1 MDTPSI
7 GPTTTTMTSESSGDA
22 VMAVQATG
30 VDRAFGGVQALR
42 GASFAARPGEIHAL
56 AGENGAG
63 KSTLIK
69 VLCGVISADAGSVEI
84 FGHAVPRVVEPAA
97 RRRLGVA
104 TAFQELSLIPDL
116 TVAENLLL
124 HDPPRN
130 RLGLVRRAAMPA
142 EADAILR
149 RYGVDYIDADAVTAD
164 LSVAQRQVVELVRVL
179 ATEPR
184 VLILDEPTAALP
196 DRQVEW
202 LSAHMRRLR
211 DGGCC
216 VIFTSHRWREIETLA
231 DRVTVFR
238 NGTHVTTRDR
248 ISETEA
254 VTLMSGRTFE
264 GTYPDVRSID
274 RGETTL
280 RVRDLRGGRLDGV
293 SFELR
298 RGEILGVGGL
308 AGQGQRDLFLT
319 LFGAQRATGGQL
331 EVGGRSVRLRR
342 PKDAIRAGLGIAY
355 VPEDRKAE
363 GLFLPL
369 SIRDNIAVATLS
381 RRSTVGFV
389 DRARE
394 RSAVT
399 GLIDQLRVGAG
410 RSPDQAVGNL
420 SGGNQQK
427 ALMARWLLTDAQ
439 VLLLFDVTRGVDA
452 ATKHDLFE
460 LIAEL
465 AGSGR
470 AILFYSSET
479 EEIANLCHRVLVLRE
494 GRIAAQLDGPVGDAE
509 RIVAAS
515 LKEVP
520 DA

>member
-1 MDTPSI
+1 
-7 GPTTTTMTSESSGDA
+7 
-22 VMAVQATG
+22 MAVRATG

-69 VLCGVISADAGSVEI
+69 VLCGLISADDGAVEI
-84 FGHAVPRVVEPAA
+84 LGQPVRRVVEPDV

-124 HDPPRN
+124 QSPPRG
-130 RLGLVRRAAMPA
+130 RFGLVRRRRLVPEA
-142 EADAILR
+142 EAILD
-149 RYGVDYIDADAVTAD
+149 RYGVDYIDSGATTSD
-164 LSVAQRQVVELVRVL
+164 LSVAHRQVIELVRAL
-179 ATEPR
+179 AWKPR

-202 LSAHMRRLR
+202 LAAHMRRLR
-211 DGGCC
+211 DEGCC
-216 VIFTSHRWREIETLA
+216 VIFTSHRWREIEAFA

-238 NGTHVTTRDR
+238 NGTDVATRDR
-248 ISETEA
+248 LTEAEA

-264 GTYPDVRSID
+264 GTYPDVGRIRPGD
-274 RGETTL
+274 VVL

-293 SFELR
+293 SFHLR
-298 RGEILGVGGL
+298 QGEILGVGGL

-319 LFGAQRATGGQL
+319 IFGARRASGGTI
-331 EVGGRSVRLRR
+331 EIGGRPVTIRR
-342 PKDAIRAGLGIAY
+342 PRDAIRSGVGIAY

-363 GLFLPL
+363 GLLLPL
-369 SIRDNIAVATLS
+369 SIRDNIALATLA
-381 RRSTVGFV
+381 RRSARGFV
-389 DRARE
+389 RRADE
-394 RSAVT
+394 ASAVAS
-399 GLIDQLRVGAG
+399 IVDQLRIGAG
-410 RSPDQAVGNL
+410 RSTSQAVGTL

-427 ALMARWLLTDAQ
+427 VLMARWLLTNAK

-452 ATKHDLFE
+452 ATKHDIYE
-460 LIAEL
+460 LIGDL
-465 AGSGR
+465 AAAGT
-470 AILFYSSET
+470 AILFHSTET
-479 EEIANLCHRVLVLRE
+479 EEIANLCHRVIVLTE
-494 GRIAAQLDGPVGDAE
+494 GRVSVELDGPVRDAE
-509 RIVAAS
+509 RIVSAS
-515 LKEVP
+515 LKDVP

>member
-1 MDTPSI
+1 VPA
-7 GPTTTTMTSESSGDA
+7 TTSSGSVPDSDVIA
-22 VMAVQATG
+22 VAAMG

-42 GASFAARPGEIHAL
+42 DASFAARPGEIHAL

-69 VLCGVISADAGSVEI
+69 VLCGLVTADRGTVEI
-84 FGHAVPRVVEPAA
+84 FGQPVRRVVEPAA
-97 RRRLGVA
+97 RRRMGVA
-104 TAFQELSLIPDL
+104 TAFQELSLLPDL
-116 TVAENLLL
+116 SVAENLLL
-124 HDPPRN
+124 QNPPRGRFGLIRRG
-130 RLGLVRRAAMPA
+130 RLAS
-142 EADAILR
+142 EADAILER
-149 RYGVDYIDADAVTAD
+149 FGVDYIDSRATTAE
-164 LSVAQRQVVELVRVL
+164 LSVAHRQIVELVRVL

-202 LSAHMRRLR
+202 LSGHVRRLR
-211 DGGCC
+211 DAGCC

-238 NGTHVTTRDR
+238 NGTNVATRAR
-248 ISETEA
+248 ISEAEA

-264 GTYPDVRSID
+264 GTYPDVTAIPVTDSA
-274 RGETTL
+274 L
-280 RVRDLRGGRLDGV
+280 RLANLRGGRLRDV
-293 SFELR
+293 SFDLR

-319 LFGAQRATGGQL
+319 LFGAQRAAGGAL
-331 EVGGRSVRLRR
+331 FVDGRPVTIRR
-342 PKDAIRAGLGIAY
+342 PRDAIRAGLGIAY

-369 SIRDNIAVATLS
+369 SIRDNVAVATLWQ
-381 RRSTVGFV
+381 RSAAGFV
-389 DRARE
+389 RRGAE
-394 RSAVT
+394 RGAVAS
-399 GLIDQLRVGAG
+399 IVERLRIGAG
-410 RSPDQAVGNL
+410 RSTGQAVTTL

-427 ALMARWLLTDAQ
+427 VLMARWLLTDAR

-452 ATKHDLFE
+452 ATKHDIYQLV
-460 LIAEL
+460 ADL
-465 AGSGR
+465 ATAGK
-470 AILFYSSET
+470 AILYYSSET
-479 EEIANLCHRVLVLRE
+479 EEIASLCHRVLVLRE
-494 GRIAAQLDGPVGDAE
+494 GRISAELPGPVGDAE

-515 LKEVP
+515 IKEMP

>member
-1 MDTPSI
+1 MV
-7 GPTTTTMTSESSGDA
+7 PTAVPSESRTGGHAGPGEVVA
-22 VMAVQATG
+22 VRATG

-69 VLCGVISADAGSVEI
+69 VLCGLISADGGEVEI
-84 FGHAVPRVVEPAA
+84 LGQPVRRVVEPDV

-124 HDPPRN
+124 REPPRG
-130 RLGLVRRAAMPA
+130 RFGLVRRRHLVP
-142 EADAILR
+142 EADAILHR
-149 RYGVDYIDADAVTAD
+149 CGVDYIDSRVTTSE
-164 LSVAQRQVVELVRVL
+164 LSVAHRQVIELVRAL
-179 ATEPR
+179 ASEPR
-184 VLILDEPTAALP
+184 VLILDEPTAALQ

-211 DGGCC
+211 DEGCC
-216 VIFTSHRWREIETLA
+216 VIFTSHRWREIEALA

-238 NGTHVTTRDR
+238 NGTDVATRDR
-248 ISETEA
+248 ITEAEA

-264 GTYPDVRSID
+264 GTYPDVARVV
-274 RGETTL
+274 RGEVAL
-280 RVRDLRGGRLDGV
+280 RVSDLRGGRLAGV

-319 LFGAQRATGGQL
+319 IFGARRASGGAI
-331 EVGGRSVRLRR
+331 EVDGRTVTIRR
-342 PKDAIRAGLGIAY
+342 PRDAIRAGVGIAY

-363 GLFLPL
+363 GLLLPL
-369 SIRDNIAVATLS
+369 SIRDNIALATLP
-381 RRSTVGFV
+381 RRSARGFV
-389 DRARE
+389 RRGAE
-394 RSAVT
+394 ASEVASMVE
-399 GLIDQLRVGAG
+399 QLRIGAG
-410 RSPDQAVGNL
+410 RATSQAVGTL

-427 ALMARWLLTDAQ
+427 VLMARWLLTNAR

-452 ATKHDLFE
+452 ATKHDIYE
-460 LIAEL
+460 LIGDL
-465 AGSGR
+465 ADRGT
-470 AILFYSSET
+470 AILFHSTET
-479 EEIANLCHRVLVLRE
+479 EEIANLCHRVIVLRE
-494 GRIAAQLDGPVGDAE
+494 GRVSVELDGPVRDAE
-509 RIVAAS
+509 RIVSAS